1 MSSPNVPLQ
10 FAVYKLVDAVA
21 HCATYTDSG
30 CDVHFDFC
38 LSAIERAEENL
49 AEAKALLKK
58 QSEAA

>member
-1 MSSPNVPLQ
+1 MSSPSVSLQ

-21 HCATYTDSG
+21 HCAIWEDRSSDDY
-30 CDVHFDFC
+30 FDWC
-38 LSAIERAEENL
+38 LSSIEQAEESL

>member
-1 MSSPNVPLQ
+1 MSSPSVSLQ
-10 FAVYKLVDAVA
+10 FACSKIVEAVA
-21 HCATYTDSG
+21 HSAICEDGG
-30 CDVHFDFC
+30 CDIRLDWC